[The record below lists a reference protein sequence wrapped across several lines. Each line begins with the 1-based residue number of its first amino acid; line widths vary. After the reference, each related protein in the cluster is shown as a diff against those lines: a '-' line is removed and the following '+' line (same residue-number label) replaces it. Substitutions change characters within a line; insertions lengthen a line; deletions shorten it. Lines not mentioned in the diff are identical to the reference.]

1 MFTSVFAEF
10 MSIFMVINVNQ
21 SNVLPSLSPLC
32 LFRAFKTKVVTDV
45 VDFRPGDKIV
55 REIFP
60 CPKRD
65 GIFLYSFLL
74 SIIEQN
80 VW

>member
-1 MFTSVFAEF
+1 
-10 MSIFMVINVNQ
+10 MSIFMVINVNK
-21 SNVLPSLSPLC
+21 SNVSSSLSTLC

-45 VDFRPGDKIV
+45 VDFRPRDKII

-65 GIFLYSFLL
+65 GVFLCSFLL
-74 SIIEQN
+74 SIIERN
-80 VW
+80 LW